1 MMRKSASV
9 GACLAMS
16 AGLVL
21 GLSSGFAGARVVPAL
36 PNATGKAICKIASG
50 SGTLSPGLTVG
61 GSPGGVKISFSA
73 TMVVGGSCGGAV
85 TSPSGVTVL
94 GGTLTGAGFYNP
106 VPSTGNGSSCANFA
120 GSDIV
125 GKIKVKIN
133 WSVTGPAIAPTKVVY
148 KNNTGTVVGSGTD
161 TITLDAPTGTA
172 VKSGSF
178 TVPANP
184 HRLVLVTTIPGPS
197 CGTGSYSTFS
207 ILPGSN
213 ISM

>member
-1 MMRKSASV
+1 MIRRSV
-9 GACLAMS
+9 SFGALVAVS
-16 AGLVL
+16 AGLLVAL
-21 GLSSGFAGARVVPAL
+21 PSGAASPNL

-50 SGTLSPGLTVG
+50 SGTLSPGLTAG

-73 TMVVGGSCGGAV
+73 TMVVGGSCVGAV

-94 GGTLTGAGFYNP
+94 GGTLTGKGFYNP
-106 VPSTGNGSSCANFA
+106 VPSTANGSSCANFA

-125 GKIKVKIN
+125 GKIKLKVN
-133 WSVTGPAIAPTKVVY
+133 WSVTGPAIASTKVVY
-148 KNNTGTVVGSGTD
+148 TNNTGTVAGSGTD
-161 TITLDAPTGTA
+161 TISLNAPTGTA

-178 TVPANP
+178 TTPANP
-184 HRLVLVTTIPGPS
+184 HQLVLVTTIPGPT

>member
-1 MMRKSASV
+1 MIRRSAFV
-9 GACLAMS
+9 GA
-16 AGLVL
+16 LVAVSL
-21 GLSSGFAGARVVPAL
+21 GLFVAVPSDAASPNL
-36 PNATGKAICKIASG
+36 PIATGKAICKISSG
-50 SGTLSPGLTVG
+50 GGTLSPGLTVG
-61 GSPGGVKISFSA
+61 GSPGAVKINFSA
-73 TMVVGGSCGGAV
+73 TMVVGGFCGGTV
-85 TSPSGVTVL
+85 TYPSGVTVV
-94 GGTLTGAGFYNP
+94 GGTLTGTGYYNP

-125 GKIKVKIN
+125 GKIVVKVN

-148 KNNTGTVVGSGTD
+148 KNNTGTVVGSGSD
-161 TITLDAPTGTA
+161 TITLNAPSGTA

-184 HRLVLVTTIPGPS
+184 HKLVLVTTIPGPT
-197 CGTGSYSTFS
+197 CGSGSYSTFS